1 MFEKHTYKIK
11 WSCNNPEVLQRTL
24 ARWRKRGYKSCCIE
38 YDDNGRMWLVLYVET
53 RFKSLSRLLARMVEG
68 LLRFQYNRLEEEE
81 GWQDEKNYI

>member
-11 WSCNNPEVLQRTL
+11 WSCNNPEVLQRML

-38 YDDNGRMWLVLYVET
+38 YDDNGRMWLASYAIT
-53 RFKSLSRLLARMVEG
+53 RFRFLTGIYSKLVQIILKCDMERLK
-68 LLRFQYNRLEEEE
+68 EEE